1 MPVTRGLIIDIPWI
15 DHILEG
21 RKDWEMRAQPTAIR
35 GWIGLIR
42 KGSGKVVGL
51 AKLVECG
58 NALGTDAMI
67 EAFDHHR
74 IPEHMIRSG
83 EVAKW
88 VVPWKLADVRPLA
101 QPVPDDHK
109 NGAVIW
115 VTLFEGVARQL
126 EDALADKA
134 NPSPEIAHSPSRRV
148 ESLSSLKHPLTDA
161 PKVAI
166 KPVSRPIPVSL
177 PDQERRVIG
186 RSRLSS
192 GNLNN
197 NHFYLTDFLHAFPS
211 DTIGGKNSEQAAAGS
226 LTIEWGGPAPEISD
240 IDFSKRMFRKRGW
253 VRKFFAASGAKEGD
267 IVVVSLIFLYF
278 VHVGLEPRSHS

>member
-1 MPVTRGLIIDIPWI
+1 MAVTRGLIIDTPWI

-35 GWIGLIR
+35 GWVALIR
-42 KGSGKVVGL
+42 KGSGNVVGL

-58 NALGTDAMI
+58 KALGTDAMI
-67 EAFDHHR
+67 EALDHHR
-74 IPEHMIRSG
+74 IPERMIRSG

-88 VVPWKLADVRPLA
+88 VVPWKLADVLPLA
-101 QPVPDDHK
+101 KPVPYDHK

-115 VTLFEGVARQL
+115 VTLSEEVSRQL
-126 EDALADKA
+126 ENALAGED
-134 NPSPEIAHSPSRRV
+134 NLSPEIAPSPSRRV
-148 ESLSSLKHPLTDA
+148 ESLFSLTYPVSDA

-166 KPVSRPIPVSL
+166 KPKLHPIPISL

-186 RSRLSS
+186 RSRLSV

-197 NHFYLTDFLHAFPS
+197 NHFYLTDFLNAFPS
-211 DTIGGKNSEQAAAGS
+211 DTIGGKNADQAAAGS
-226 LTIEWGGPAPEISD
+226 LTIEWGGPTPEISD
-240 IDFSKRMFRKRGW
+240 IDVSKRMFRKRGW

-267 IVVVSLIFLYF
+267 IVVVSLIGPYH
-278 VHVGLEPRSHS
+278 VHVGLEPGLHS